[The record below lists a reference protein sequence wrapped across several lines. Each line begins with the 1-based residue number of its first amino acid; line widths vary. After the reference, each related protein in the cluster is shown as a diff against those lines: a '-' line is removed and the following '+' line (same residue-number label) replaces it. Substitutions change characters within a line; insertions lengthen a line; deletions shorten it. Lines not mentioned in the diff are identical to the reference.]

1 MLPAATQ
8 PTGTNASYLGA
19 GISVGVTNSEIQVMM
34 VTPIL
39 AVMSKAVCHSNA
51 PVSARGNLIQ

>member
-1 MLPAATQ
+1 MLPSFYQ

-19 GISVGVTNSEIQVMM
+19 GFLLVLQTVEIQVMM

-39 AVMSKAVCHSNA
+39 AVMSGRLPFQYTSFC
-51 PVSARGNLIQ
+51 